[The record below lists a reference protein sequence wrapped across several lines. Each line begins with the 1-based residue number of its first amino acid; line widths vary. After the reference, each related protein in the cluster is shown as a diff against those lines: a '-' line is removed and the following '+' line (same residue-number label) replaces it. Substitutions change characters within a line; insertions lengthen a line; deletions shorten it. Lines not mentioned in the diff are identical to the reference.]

1 MAVHLDHT
9 SLSARSLAIVVMF
22 VWLMLAAPL
31 SAAAPAVLTEGQ
43 QHLSLAGHLAWYR
56 DKSGHKTIE
65 EIVEIDRQGL
75 FAEAAGQPSFGYTSD
90 SIWLRFSLSYREAP
104 QGPWLLGAA
113 PAFLDHVNL
122 FSVHNS
128 QIEDLGVQGDREAW
142 HQRAILW
149 RHALYQLP
157 PPKDGPTTFYLRL
170 ETTSSIAANLTLWR
184 ADAFTS
190 HAGESML
197 FYGFLL
203 SFGTMVCALS
213 LLFLIFL
220 KQSLYLYF
228 FLYSLSYTFL
238 VAQVE
243 GAIHFIFMPEAPL
256 QLEWL
261 QVIFQASG
269 LISITML
276 FSKIVDLKIHYPR
289 ADRILIRSISAA
301 SIIGII
307 PMLFGRYDISIPYYW
322 IILATIAI
330 GIPVFSMF
338 LQRKIGLIAHMYAS
352 AFGVIAIGLL
362 IRLAWVFGLSG
373 PNILSE
379 NNFMIIILIHIGI
392 MFITLAMR
400 YVQLEKNMR
409 NARESALTSVRQS
422 ERKLEKLVDQRTFEL
437 DQVNRSLEQQLK
449 ISQQNSIDLEKT
461 HSRLSLALDA
471 EKKAALEQRQFLRM
485 VAHEFRT
492 PLSVIQM
499 ATDLIASDPRT
510 PEAHATTNCERI
522 QHASERMAAIIN
534 QALRE
539 DKLDSAEWRKN
550 ARFIQTSE
558 LLHNSVSYGE
568 MISSGTR
575 NFLIECEEDIYLQ
588 GDYDLLLTM
597 LNNIIDNSVKYS
609 AENSSITIKAKQH
622 SDHSVSIEITD
633 QGFGMSKEEL
643 RQVLDKYFRADKAI
657 NIPGMGLGL
666 YIVDRIVRMHN
677 ASLNITSTPG
687 VGTTFDLLFPPP
699 KRNME
704 TH

>member
-1 MAVHLDHT
+1 
-9 SLSARSLAIVVMF
+9 
-22 VWLMLAAPL
+22 
-31 SAAAPAVLTEGQ
+31 
-43 QHLSLAGHLAWYR
+43 
-56 DKSGHKTIE
+56 
-65 EIVEIDRQGL
+65 
-75 FAEAAGQPSFGYTSD
+75 
-90 SIWLRFSLSYREAP
+90 
-104 QGPWLLGAA
+104 
-113 PAFLDHVNL
+113 
-122 FSVHNS
+122 
-128 QIEDLGVQGDREAW
+128 
-142 HQRAILW
+142 
-149 RHALYQLP
+149 
-157 PPKDGPTTFYLRL
+157 
-170 ETTSSIAANLTLWR
+170 
-184 ADAFTS
+184 
-190 HAGESML
+190 
-197 FYGFLL
+197 
-203 SFGTMVCALS
+203 FGTMVCALS

-449 ISQQNSIDLEKT
+449 I
-461 HSRLSLALDA
+461 
-471 EKKAALEQRQFLRM
+471 
-485 VAHEFRT
+485 
-492 PLSVIQM
+492 
-499 ATDLIASDPRT
+499 
-510 PEAHATTNCERI
+510 
-522 QHASERMAAIIN
+522 
-534 QALRE
+534 
-539 DKLDSAEWRKN
+539 
-550 ARFIQTSE
+550 
-558 LLHNSVSYGE
+558 
-568 MISSGTR
+568 
-575 NFLIECEEDIYLQ
+575 
-588 GDYDLLLTM
+588 
-597 LNNIIDNSVKYS
+597 
-609 AENSSITIKAKQH
+609 
-622 SDHSVSIEITD
+622 
-633 QGFGMSKEEL
+633 
-643 RQVLDKYFRADKAI
+643 
-657 NIPGMGLGL
+657 
-666 YIVDRIVRMHN
+666 
-677 ASLNITSTPG
+677 
-687 VGTTFDLLFPPP
+687 
-699 KRNME
+699 
-704 TH
+704 